1 MHLKEY
7 PTTIGIKLQSVN
19 PSYIMAGPPNEYRTL
34 RTINTLLLSGTGF
47 SIAVKARKKTTRRKK
62 TRKKTKENLQNIG
75 DA

>member
-19 PSYIMAGPPNEYRTL
+19 LSYIMAGPPNEYRTL
-34 RTINTLLLSGTGF
+34 RTINTLLLSGAGF

-62 TRKKTKENLQNIG
+62 TRKKKEG
-75 DA
+75 MVDVHR

>member
-34 RTINTLLLSGTGF
+34 RTINTFLISGAGF
-47 SIAVKARKKTTRRKK
+47 SIAEKAREKK
-62 TRKKTKENLQNIG
+62 
-75 DA
+75 